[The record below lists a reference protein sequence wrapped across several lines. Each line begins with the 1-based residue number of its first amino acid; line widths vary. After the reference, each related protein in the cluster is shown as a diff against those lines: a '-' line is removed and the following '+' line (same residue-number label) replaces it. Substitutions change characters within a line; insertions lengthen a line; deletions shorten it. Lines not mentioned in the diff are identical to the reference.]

1 MSTAAA
7 VSAFVQIITTPAVTS
22 AQFETVNA
30 GMGSEPIRGILLSA
44 AGFVAGN
51 LVTLDVW
58 DSRAAADRFVADRL
72 IPAFEHTGVIP
83 EPDSAAVEFDGRMT
97 VSAAP
102 PHRAHIHITKIP
114 GITVAEYDRVDSVVG
129 AAPVTGQFVHLAGVS
144 AGALYVIDLWDSHE
158 AADRFLTERLYP
170 AFERAGVIPDPDVT
184 MVEFDAQVSPP
195 VSSE

>member
-7 VSAFVQIITTPAVTS
+7 VSAFVQIITIPAVTR

-30 GMGSEPIRGILLSA
+30 GMGSEPIGGILLSA

-58 DSRAAADRFVADRL
+58 DSRA
-72 IPAFEHTGVIP
+72 
-83 EPDSAAVEFDGRMT
+83 
-97 VSAAP
+97 
-102 PHRAHIHITKIP
+102 
-114 GITVAEYDRVDSVVG
+114 VAEYDRVDSVVG

-144 AGALYVIDLWDSHE
+144 AGSLYIIDLWDSHE

-184 MVEFDAQVSPP
+184 MVEFDAQLSPP